1 MFENSLH
8 GVERH
13 WLMRRN
19 CSFTPKQLGLF
30 YLAQSVFALLV
41 ASFFWFRGVRFVM
54 PFTLVELVIL
64 AIALV
69 VYARHTTDY
78 ESLKF
83 SEGVF
88 EIESSHKGDRQH
100 HRWNALWVTLSPDLN
115 QRDLIVL
122 SYQGKQ
128 HHIGRFLTVAQRR
141 KFLKELQL
149 IFKSIKL

>member
-1 MFENSLH
+1 
-8 GVERH
+8 
-13 WLMRRN
+13 MRRN

-78 ESLKF
+78 ESLKI
-83 SEGVF
+83 SEGF
-88 EIESSHKGDRQH
+88 CEIESCHAGYRQR

-115 QRDLIVL
+115 ERDLIVL

-128 HHIGRFLTVAQRR
+128 HYIGRFLTVTQRR